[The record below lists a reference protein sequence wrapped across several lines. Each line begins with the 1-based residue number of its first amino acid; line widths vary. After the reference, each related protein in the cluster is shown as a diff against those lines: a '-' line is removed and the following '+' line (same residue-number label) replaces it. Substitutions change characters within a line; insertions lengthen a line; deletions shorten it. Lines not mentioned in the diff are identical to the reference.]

1 MTTTASFRGSTTAA
15 CGIIGH
21 ATCAA
26 RLGEIAALRDRG
38 GPAGSPAL
46 PARFLRHADEQTV
59 LGMHAVLAA
68 IAATPAAHRDRARQA
83 VVSAACLSGR
93 IAAAR
98 TLRQFHAQG
107 AGGVSPHVVP
117 QCSLHSVAGAV
128 SVALGM
134 HGPHLGVGG
143 GSDALAEGLL
153 AALSLVRTG
162 AGSGGTLPGV
172 WLVATAWDEEPVLD
186 DATEPVNDPVCR
198 SLAMFVVPDAA
209 VDEAALTIEW
219 LADVAEPVDATPTS
233 LADFARALEMCHDG
247 TALVSWSIACPWT
260 GRIRVA
266 RRDVAAS
273 APHSGRPVW
282 WEAA

>member
-1 MTTTASFRGSTTAA
+1 MTTSASFRGSSSDA

-26 RLGEIAALRDRG
+26 RLGEIAALRDQG
-38 GPAGSPAL
+38 GPPGSPPL

-59 LGMHAVLAA
+59 VGLHAVLAA
-68 IAATPAAHRDRARQA
+68 IAAAPEPQRNLVRQG

-93 IAAAR
+93 VTAAR
-98 TLRQFHAQG
+98 TLRQFRAQG
-107 AGGVSPHVVP
+107 AVGVSPHVVP
-117 QCSLHSVAGAV
+117 QCSLHSIAGAV

-153 AALSLVRTG
+153 AALSLVR
-162 AGSGGTLPGV
+162 SGGDSLTGV

-198 SLAMFVVPDAA
+198 SLAMFVVPAPAA
-209 VDEAALTIEW
+209 TAAALTIEW
-219 LADVAEPVDATPTS
+219 HPHAAASVDAVPTS
-233 LADFARALEMCHDG
+233 LAAFAQALDMCRDG

-260 GRIRVA
+260 GAIRVT
-266 RRDVAAS
+266 RRPAAVA
-273 APHSGRPVW
+273 SGRPAW
-282 WEAA
+282 REAA